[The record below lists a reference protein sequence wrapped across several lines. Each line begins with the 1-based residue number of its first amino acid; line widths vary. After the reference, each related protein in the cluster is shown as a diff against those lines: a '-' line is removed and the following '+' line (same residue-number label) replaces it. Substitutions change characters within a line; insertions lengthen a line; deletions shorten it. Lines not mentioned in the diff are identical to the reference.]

1 MAGTNDIKEELVNT
15 LNRPDDMPFIL
26 PPPLAPETTATSLS
40 RSSRSYSHRSKT
52 VSGALQSSSTSPEK
66 KIPVSMTEKKMG
78 HMVPPKSTTNLPL
91 RKTESTISSAKQ
103 SDVDSAKGKQELS
116 ISIARNNFIL
126 TVLTEILFLVAIV
139 ACCCD

>member
-15 LNRPDDMPFIL
+15 LDRPDDIPFIL

-78 HMVPPKSTTNLPL
+78 HMAPPKSTTNLPL
-91 RKTESTISSAKQ
+91 RKTESAISTA

-116 ISIARNNFIL
+116 ISIAENNIIL
-126 TVLTEILFLVAIV
+126 TVLTKLLFLVAIV